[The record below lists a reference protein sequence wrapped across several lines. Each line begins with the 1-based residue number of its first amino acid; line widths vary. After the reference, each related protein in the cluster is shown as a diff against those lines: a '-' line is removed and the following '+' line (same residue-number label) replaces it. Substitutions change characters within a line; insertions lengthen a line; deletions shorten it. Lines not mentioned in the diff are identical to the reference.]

1 MRKLGI
7 ATGLLVM
14 MVALLAA
21 PAGATSLWDDHRGFL
36 FSDDKARYVGDLVTI
51 LVVEKTTATNKSS
64 TEIGQKEEMDS
75 GKGVGFIEK
84 FLEAFGIES
93 EDKYTGEG
101 QTSSSGILN
110 TTITAEVV
118 EVLPNSNLVVEARRS
133 MVVNNETQM
142 MVLSGIIR
150 PKDIGRNNTI
160 ASTKL
165 SDVRLRYTGKG
176 PIARRQKPG
185 ILNKIFDWIF

>member
-1 MRKLGI
+1 MRKYWI
-7 ATGLLVM
+7 AIGLIIM
-14 MVALLAA
+14 AAALLSP
-21 PAGATSLWDDHRGFL
+21 PARATSLWDDHRGNL
-36 FSDDKARYVGDLVTI
+36 YSDNKARYVGDLVTI
-51 LVVEKTTATNKSS
+51 LVRESTTATNKGS
-64 TEIGQKEEMDS
+64 TGISQKEEMSS
-75 GKGVGFIEK
+75 GIGSGFLSQ

-93 EDKYTGEG
+93 EDKYSGDGST
-101 QTSSSGILN
+101 TSSGVLN

-118 EVLPNSNLVVEARRS
+118 EVLPNGNLIVEARRS
-133 MVVNNETQM
+133 MAVNNDTQM

-150 PKDIGRNNTI
+150 PKDISRDNMI

-165 SDVRLRYTGKG
+165 SDVQLRYTGKG